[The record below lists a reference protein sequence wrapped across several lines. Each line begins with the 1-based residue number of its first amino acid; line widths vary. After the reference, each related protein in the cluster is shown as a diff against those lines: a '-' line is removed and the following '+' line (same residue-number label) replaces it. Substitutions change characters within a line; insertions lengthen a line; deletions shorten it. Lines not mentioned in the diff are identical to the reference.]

1 MKNLTKITL
10 VATSLAAAIPFLSNA
25 APTEGPTSSSPAA
38 MTAPATGQPGQHPL
52 MHRRRALQRRIARK
66 LNLSPDQI
74 SQIKSIRMST
84 RETLKGIRA
93 NTSLTPDQKKAQ
105 AREAIQ
111 SARTQMHG
119 LLTPEQ
125 QAKLAEIKARI
136 QERLG
141 GF

>member
-10 VATSLAAAIPFLSNA
+10 VAASLAAAIPFLSNA
-25 APTEGPTSSSPAA
+25 APTEGATPSTPAVTTTPAA
-38 MTAPATGQPGQHPL
+38 GQPAQHPM
-52 MHRRRALQRRIARK
+52 MHRRRMLQRRIARK

-74 SQIKSIRMST
+74 SQIKSIRMSA

-93 NTSLTPDQKKAQ
+93 NTSLTPEQKKAQ